1 MHIKTDEV
9 EAYIERQARKY
20 SKNFDTLPSG
30 EQWAV
35 KFGVA
40 QVMVWDLIMD
50 LDPDMRAKR
59 IKQMKAGA

>member
-1 MHIKTDEV
+1 MHISTQEV

-20 SKNFDTLPSG
+20 NKNYDDLPSG

-35 KFGVA
+35 KSGVA

-50 LDPDMRAKR
+50 LEPDVRAKR
-59 IKQMKAGA
+59 IKQMKVKA

>member
-20 SKNFDTLPSG
+20 NKNFDTLPSV

-50 LDPDMRAKR
+50 LEPDLRAKR
-59 IKQMKAGA
+59 IKQMKVKA

>member
-20 SKNFDTLPSG
+20 NKYFDTLPSG

-50 LDPDMRAKR
+50 LEPDLRAKR
-59 IKQMKAGA
+59 IKQMKVKL

>member
-40 QVMVWDLIMD
+40 QVLVWDLIMD
-50 LDPDMRAKR
+50 LELDKR
-59 IKQMKAGA
+59 ITTIKRMKK